1 MISASEAAQNAI
13 TAPPNGTT
21 VSQGT
26 NGSRGRGRGRR
37 GGRGGRGPGPAR
49 TNFCGTTDDMN
60 GQVFEC
66 YEEKSDRRQLLEFFE
81 ITCLTVHNYK
91 FDYKIFIAMPPLVW
105 WW

>member
-49 TNFCGTTDDMN
+49 TNFRGTTDDMN

-66 YEEKSDRRQLLEFFE
+66 YEEKSDRRQLLDPGNLRQQRVLLAGHHLVRAD
-81 ITCLTVHNYK
+81 LTL
-91 FDYKIFIAMPPLVW
+91 IAG
-105 WW
+105 